1 LETKV
6 LVNMAPNIKII
17 YKGRLY
23 EIVEHRDY
31 NVLFIYFIM
40 FILFY
45 GVYMC
50 VCAPSVCVCVTCL
63 GISVKVRG
71 KSVLIRSLTLPCE
84 AQASLG
90 LSGLGAS
97 APPSEPSLQAL
108 SILFLIE
115 TVTAH

>member
-1 LETKV
+1 
-6 LVNMAPNIKII
+6 MS
-17 YKGRLY
+17 Y
-23 EIVEHRDY
+23 
-31 NVLFIYFIM
+31 LFILLC
-40 FILFY
+40 LFY
-45 GVYMC
+45 FMVCTC
-50 VCAPSVCVCVTCL
+50 VFVHQVCVCVTCL